1 MFEAVEYVEATGS
14 AIEERLIGVFP
25 AEALAVDAARSRR
38 LDHQAVGDRTRY
50 VWWVVRRPGARVA
63 EWIADSR
70 SEREFVLDLRSG
82 RLVEV

>member
-1 MFEAVEYVEATGS
+1 MFEAVEYVEGSGS

-25 AEALAVDAARSRR
+25 SESAAVDAARRRR
-38 LDHQAVGDRTRY
+38 LDHGGTGDPIRY
-50 VWWVVRRPGARVA
+50 VWWIVRRPGARVA